1 MKLIEIKMEGGHWF
15 MAWSGNAISWLPG
28 YQWFTSFFIGYFAYK
43 ILSSTSRK
51 ATRTTL
57 KESNAHVLY

>member
-1 MKLIEIKMEGGHWF
+1 MKLIEIKMGGDHWF

-43 ILSSTSRK
+43 ILSSDLR
-51 ATRTTL
+51 
-57 KESNAHVLY
+57 